1 MSSHGR
7 RMLSLLGSIL
17 PLLVVG
23 VASAQEQKPV
33 APEPTAEQ
41 VEFFEK
47 SIRPVLVERCY
58 KCHSADSDKVKGGL
72 LVDTREGLIK
82 GGDTGPA
89 IVPGNPDK
97 SLLIQAIRYHDED
110 LKMPPKEQLS
120 KETVAAFEKW
130 VKMGAPDPRKP
141 GEKPVTTAA
150 AYNYDE
156 WKQFWSFKPVK
167 DQAPPAVRNDDWVK
181 NEVDRFV
188 IAAYEAKGLK
198 PVALADKRT
207 LIRRATYDLTGL
219 PPTPEEVEAF
229 VADESPTAFERV
241 VDRLLASPHYGEKWG
256 RHWLDLARYADTSGC
271 NSDFPI
277 PSAYRYRNYVI
288 DSFNKDKPYNLFLTE
303 QLAGDM
309 MPSESI
315 EQKNERIVATGYLA
329 IARRFGSR
337 ASEFHLTIEDI
348 IDNVG
353 KSMLGL
359 SINCARC
366 HDAKYDPI
374 PTADYYALYGIFN
387 STRYAFPGTEIYRH
401 TKDFVPIGTPEEVNK
416 LLAYEAKVTEL
427 DNRIEDL
434 TKEMRNAIRD
444 PNMLSPEEKQALSE
458 RLAKVGKKDV
468 DAAPED
474 EATAKPVEPAPP
486 RPADLPPD
494 AEQGKPA
501 PKVRRT
507 VAEVK
512 ADQQDAQQELR
523 RLENR
528 PPDVAKAYAVVEGLP
543 HNVKIHKKG
552 DLRSPGDVA
561 PRGFLTILGGAKLPE
576 DVAKKESGRMQL
588 AQWITDP
595 SNPLTARVMANR
607 IWQHHYGRG
616 IVQTPNDFGARGK
629 APTHPALLDYLA
641 ARFVQSGWS
650 VKAMHKLVML
660 SRTYQLASL
669 HDSENGLVDPS
680 NDYLWR
686 FNPRRL
692 SAEEVR
698 DSMLFLSGALDET
711 VGGGSHPFPPENE
724 WRYTQHRQF
733 VATYEGNKRSVYL
746 MQQRIKKH
754 PFLEVFD
761 GADTNASTADRP
773 IAITPIQALFMMNDA
788 LVHDL
793 SDKFA
798 VRVGL
803 AFSDEEQRIDGMYR
817 LALARP
823 ATAEEIQMAKEFL
836 RACTEKLKE
845 AKVPWDR
852 QGRAALASLGRMFFS
867 SNEFFFVD

>member
-1 MSSHGR
+1 MGSHGR
-7 RMLSLLGSIL
+7 RMRSLLGIVL
-17 PLLVVG
+17 PLVLAG
-23 VASAQEQKPV
+23 VAFGQDRKPV
-33 APEPTAEQ
+33 APEPTGEQ

-58 KCHSADSDKVKGGL
+58 KCHSMEEGAKVKGGL
-72 LVDTREGLIK
+72 LLDSREGLMK

-89 IVPGNPDK
+89 IVAGEPEK
-97 SLLIQAIRYHDED
+97 SLLIKAIRYHDED
-110 LKMPPKEQLS
+110 LQMPPKDQLS
-120 KETVAAFEKW
+120 KEVVAAFEKW
-130 VKMGAPDPRKP
+130 VKMGAPDPRKAW
-141 GEKPVTTAA
+141 EKPAKMPD
-150 AYNYDE
+150 AYDYAQ
-156 WKQFWSFKPVK
+156 WRQFWSFKPVV
-167 DQAPPAVRNDDWVK
+167 DHAPPVVQNNEWVRND
-181 NEVDRFV
+181 VDRFV
-188 IAAYEAKGLK
+188 VAKYQEKNLK
-198 PVALADKRT
+198 PVALADRRT
-207 LIRRATYDLTGL
+207 LIRRATYDLIGL

-256 RHWLDLARYADTSGC
+256 RHWLDLVRYADTSGC

-277 PSAYRYRNYVI
+277 PSAHRYRNYVI
-288 DSFNKDKPYNLFLTE
+288 DSFNRDKPYNQFLTE

-309 MPSESI
+309 LPADSV
-315 EQKNERIVATGYLA
+315 EQRNEQIIATGYLA
-329 IARRFGSR
+329 NARRFGSR

-366 HDAKYDPI
+366 HDSKYDPI
-374 PTADYYALYGIFN
+374 PTADYYSLYGIFN
-387 STRYAFPGTEIYRH
+387 SARYAFPGTEIYRH
-401 TKDFVPIGTPEEVNK
+401 TKDFVPLGTPEEVNK
-416 LLAYEAKVTEL
+416 LLAYEAKMTEL
-427 DNRIEDL
+427 DNRLEDL

-444 PNMLSPEEKQALSE
+444 PNTLSEEEKKALAE

-468 DAAPED
+468 DNAPE
-474 EATAKPVEPAPP
+474 EEGVKVIVTAPP

-543 HNVKIHKKG
+543 HDVKIHRKG
-552 DLRSPGDVA
+552 DPRNKGDVA

-576 DVAKKESGRMQL
+576 DVAKKESGRRQL

-607 IWQHHYGRG
+607 IWQHHFGKG

-629 APTHPALLDYLA
+629 APTHPELLDYLA
-641 ARFVQSGWS
+641 SRFIQSGWS

-660 SRTYQLASL
+660 SRTYQLSSL
-669 HDSENGLVDPS
+669 HDSENGLVDLG

-692 SAEEVR
+692 SAEEIR
-698 DSMLFLSGALDET
+698 DSMLFLGGALDVT
-711 VGGGSHPFPPENE
+711 VGGGAHPFPPENE

-733 VATYEGNKRSVYL
+733 VATYESNKRSVYL

-754 PFLEVFD
+754 PFLEAFD
-761 GADTNASTADRP
+761 GADTNASTAERA
-773 IAITPIQALFMMNDA
+773 IAITPIQALFMMNDP

-803 AFSDEEQRIDGMYR
+803 AFGDDDRRIDGMYR
-817 LALARP
+817 LALSRP
-823 ATAEEIQMAKEFL
+823 ATAEEVEMAKGFL
-836 RACTEKLKE
+836 RDCTEKLKE
-845 AKVPWDR
+845 AGVPWDR
-852 QGRAALASLGRMFFS
+852 QGRAALASLGRLFFS
-867 SNEFFFVD
+867 SNEYFFVD